1 MEKRISTDIPYTLKE
16 GAIFS
21 LSPNNKLQQSKNIK
35 SKKLEE
41 TINIK
46 MYGQEKVI
54 EVQRQHP
61 IVLLVPS
68 LIILLLILISISP
81 FFLLPLQ
88 TLFKIPNII
97 LIEFFLIMIGLILI
111 FSTYAFMYWYYQFYV
126 ITDKCLFHRHF
137 FRVGGYYSEEV
148 FLETS
153 PERDIKREAPNVF
166 YSLLNIDDVTVLFQ
180 RPGLEV
186 FVFKAPENAQG
197 IEDALEE
204 VILIEQ
210 ERGKK

>member
-1 MEKRISTDIPYTLKE
+1 MH
-16 GAIFS
+16 
-21 LSPNNKLQQSKNIK
+21 
-35 SKKLEE
+35 
-41 TINIK
+41 
-46 MYGQEKVI
+46 GQEKVL

-68 LIILLLILISISP
+68 LIILLLILIGISP

-97 LIEFFLIMIGLILI
+97 LIDFFLIMIGLILI

-126 ITDKCLFHRHF
+126 ITNKCLFHRHF
-137 FRVGGYYSEEV
+137 FRMGGYYSEEV

-153 PERDIKREAPNVF
+153 PERDIRREASNLF
-166 YSLLNIDDVTVLFQ
+166 YSLLNIDDITVLFQ

-186 FVFKAPENAQG
+186 FVFKTPESAQRL
-197 IEDALEE
+197 EDALEE

-210 ERGKK
+210 ERGKG